1 MILHDKI
8 SAQLPAWRERMKS
21 LVKEHGDVVVD
32 QVTVGQVVGGM
43 RDIKSLLSDVSFVDP
58 AEGIRFRGL
67 PIPELLKA
75 LPKGRGT
82 KMPLVGGLYYLL
94 MVGEVP
100 TKEQAFEVE
109 AEWAKRAVVPDYVY
123 KMIKSMPKETHPMT
137 LFSQAVLALQN
148 GSAFA
153 RNYHTGMKKD
163 VYWEPALEDSMDLT
177 AKLPVI
183 AAFIYRMKYFGETR
197 KPRYNPKWDYG
208 ANFAR
213 MMGVEDK
220 KGYAELARLYFI
232 LHSDHESGNVSAHTM
247 HLVGS
252 ALSDP
257 FYSFSASLDGL
268 AGPLHGLANQE
279 CLGWLIDVKN
289 QFGGVPTREQ
299 LYKFA
304 WDTLNSGKV
313 IPGYGHAVLR
323 VPDPRYMAQMEFA
336 KARFPDDELLRLA
349 ALVFEVVPQVLR
361 EQGKA
366 KNPAP
371 NVDAISG
378 TLQYYYGV
386 REFDFYTVL
395 FGVGRALGVTA
406 NYVWARAAR
415 LADRAAQ
422 VRHHEDAGRSRSERA
437 AAGIAFP
444 RFDNKDKADG
454 ACTVRF

>member
-1 MILHDKI
+1 MILHEKF
-8 SAQLPAWRERMKS
+8 SEQLPAWRERIKA
-21 LVKEHGDVVVD
+21 LAKEHGDVKVD
-32 QVTVGQVVGGM
+32 EVTVGQVIGGM
-43 RDIKSLLSDVSFVDP
+43 RDIKSLLTDVSFVDP
-58 AEGIRFRGL
+58 AHGIIFRGL
-67 PIPELLKA
+67 PIPELLKK
-75 LPKGRGT
+75 LPKARGG

-94 MVGEVP
+94 LIGEVP
-100 TKEQAFEVE
+100 TKEQAQEVE
-109 AEWAKRAVVPDYVY
+109 NEWAKRATVPDYVF
-123 KMIKSMPKETHPMT
+123 KMIRSMPKETHPMT

-148 GSAFA
+148 NSVFA
-153 RNYHTGMKKD
+153 AKYHTMKKD
-163 VYWEPALEDSMDLT
+163 QYWEAALEDSLDLT
-177 AKLPVI
+177 AKLPI
-183 AAFIYRMKYFGETR
+183 LAAFIYRLKYFGETS
-197 KPRYNPKWDYG
+197 KPKYNPKQDYG
-208 ANFAR
+208 LNFAR
-213 MMGVEDK
+213 MMKVPDK
-220 KGYAELARLYFI
+220 KGYADLARLYFI

-257 FYSFSASLDGL
+257 YLSFSAALNGL

-289 QFGGVPTREQ
+289 KFGGVPTRDE
-299 LYKFA
+299 LYKFS
-304 WDTLNSGKV
+304 WDTLNSGHV

-336 KARFPDDELLRLA
+336 KKHFPDDELVRLA
-349 ALVFEVVPQVLR
+349 DMVFDVVPQVLK

-406 NYVWARAAR
+406 NYVWMRALGMPIERPKSLTTKMLEDVVEKAK
-415 LADRAAQ
+415 AAQ
-422 VRHHEDAGRSRSERA
+422 PVPE
-437 AAGIAFP
+437 P
-444 RFDNKDKADG
+444 
-454 ACTVRF
+454 V

>member
-1 MILHDKI
+1 MILHEKI
-8 SAQLPAWRERMKS
+8 SAQLPAWRERLKV
-21 LVKEHGDVVVD
+21 LAKEHGDVVLD
-32 QVTVGQVVGGM
+32 HVTVGQVVGGM
-43 RDIKSLLSDVSFVDP
+43 RDIKSLLTDISFVDP
-58 AEGIRFRGL
+58 AEGIRFRGMSV
-67 PIPELLKA
+67 PQVLKT
-75 LPKGRGT
+75 LPKGRGQ
-82 KMPLVGGLYYLL
+82 KIPLVGGLYYLL
-94 MVGEVP
+94 MTGEAP
-100 TKEQAFEVE
+100 PREQALEVE
-109 AEWAKRAVVPDYVY
+109 AEWGKRATVPDYVY
-123 KMIKSMPKETHPMT
+123 KMIKTMPKETHPMV

-153 RNYHTGMKKD
+153 RKYHEGMKKD
-163 VYWEPALEDSMDLT
+163 VYWEPALEDSLDLT

-197 KPRYNPKWDYG
+197 KPRYSPKWDYG
-208 ANFAR
+208 TNFAK

-232 LHSDHESGNVSAHTM
+232 LHSDHESGNVSAHAM

-257 FYSFSASLDGL
+257 FYSFSASLNGL

-279 CLGWLIDVKN
+279 CLSWLIDVKN
-289 QFGGVPTREQ
+289 KFGGVPTRDE

-336 KARFPDDELLRLA
+336 KARFPQDELVRLA
-349 ALVFEVVPQVLR
+349 DLVFDVVPQVLR

-395 FGVGRALGVTA
+395 FGIGRALGVTSH
-406 NYVWARAAR
+406 YVWARA
-415 LADRAAQ
+415 L
-422 VRHHEDAGRSRSERA
+422 GWPIERPKSVTMKMLEEA
-437 AAGIAFP
+437 IQ
-444 RFDNKDKADG
+444 KDLQPA
-454 ACTVRF
+454 

>member
-1 MILHDKI
+1 MILHEKI
-8 SAQLPAWRERMKS
+8 SAQLPAWRERMKV
-21 LVKEHGDVVVD
+21 LAKDHADVVVD
-32 QVTVGQVVGGM
+32 HVTVGQIVGGM
-43 RDIKSLLSDVSFVDP
+43 RDIKSLLTDVSFVDP
-58 AEGIRFRGL
+58 AEGIRFRGMS
-67 PIPELLKA
+67 IPEVLKA
-75 LPKGRGT
+75 LPKARGG

-100 TKEQAFEVE
+100 TKEEAWEVE
-109 AEWAKRAVVPDYVY
+109 AEWGKRAVVPDYVY
-123 KMIKSMPKETHPMT
+123 KMIKAMPKETHPMT

-148 GSAFA
+148 QSVFVQK
-153 RNYHTGMKKD
+153 YHGMKKD
-163 VYWEPALEDSMDLT
+163 EYWEAALEDSLELT

-183 AAFIYRMKYFGETR
+183 AAFIYRYKYFGET
-197 KPRYNPKWDYG
+197 KQPKYNPKWDYG
-208 ANFAR
+208 LNFSK
-213 MMGVEDK
+213 MLGVADR
-220 KGYAELARLYFI
+220 KGYADLARLYFI

-257 FYSFSASLDGL
+257 YLSFSAALNGL

-279 CLGWLIDVKN
+279 CLAWLIEVKN
-289 QFGGVPTREQ
+289 KFGGVPTRDE
-299 LYKFA
+299 LHKFA
-304 WDTLNSGKV
+304 WDTLNSGHV

-336 KARFPDDELLRLA
+336 KKYFPDDELVRLA
-349 ALVFEVVPQVLR
+349 DLVFDVVPQVLK

-406 NYVWARAAR
+406 NYVWARALGSPIERPKSLTTKMLEDVVAK
-415 LADRAAQ
+415 AA
-422 VRHHEDAGRSRSERA
+422 
-437 AAGIAFP
+437 
-444 RFDNKDKADG
+444 
-454 ACTVRF
+454 

>member
-1 MILHDKI
+1 MILHEKI
-8 SAQLPAWRERMKS
+8 AAQLPSWRERMKS
-21 LVKEHGDVVVD
+21 LAKEHADVVVD
-32 QVTVGQVVGGM
+32 QVTVGQIVGGM
-43 RDIKSLLSDVSFVDP
+43 RDIKSLLTDVSFVDP
-58 AEGIRFRGL
+58 AHGIIFRGL
-67 PIPELLKA
+67 TIPELLKK
-75 LPKGRGT
+75 LPKARGG
-82 KMPLVGGLYYLL
+82 KMPLVGGLFYLL
-94 MVGEVP
+94 MIGEVP
-100 TKEQAFEVE
+100 TKEQAQEVE
-109 AEWAKRAVVPDYVY
+109 AEWAKRAAVPDYVY
-123 KMIKSMPKETHPMT
+123 KMLKSMPKETHPMT

-148 GSAFA
+148 GSVFA
-153 RNYHTGMKKD
+153 SKYHSMKKD
-163 VYWEPALEDSMDLT
+163 VYWEAALEDSLDLT

-183 AAFIYRMKYFGETR
+183 AAFIYRMKYFGETS
-197 KPRYNPKWDYG
+197 KPKYNPKQDYG
-208 ANFAR
+208 LNFSR
-213 MMGVEDK
+213 MMKVSDR

-257 FYSFSASLDGL
+257 YLSFSAALNGL

-279 CLGWLIDVKN
+279 CLAWLIDVKN
-289 QFGGVPTREQ
+289 KMGGVPTRDE

-304 WDTLNSGKV
+304 WDTLNSGHV

-336 KARFPDDELLRLA
+336 KKRFPDDDLVRLA
-349 ALVFEVVPQVLR
+349 DMVFDVVPQVLK

-406 NYVWARAAR
+406 NMVWARALGWPIERPKSLTTKMIEDIVAK
-415 LADRAAQ
+415 AAQ
-422 VRHHEDAGRSRSERA
+422 PAPAS
-437 AAGIAFP
+437 
-444 RFDNKDKADG
+444 
-454 ACTVRF
+454 